1 VRHHT
6 AWLKARLSS
15 IAALRTGA
23 SDVPAD
29 FVKVFVTL
37 AEYPKPH
44 DDVKVLPPYI
54 VLHPTDGNATR
65 SRMSGGRRRK
75 SPRWVVHSVGASAAQ
90 AGWLGEAVEQ
100 ALVPGGVPVR
110 PAIEGENTFPF
121 WWNSPTPVELD
132 RDSAPPVFLHISEC
146 GFDTD
151 LTDP

>member
-6 AWLKARLSS
+6 DWLKARLST
-15 IAALRTGA
+15 ITALRTPPNAGPP
-23 SDVPAD
+23 S
-29 FVKVFVTL
+29 FVKVFVTQ
-37 AEYPKPH
+37 AEYPKPYAA
-44 DDVKVLPPYI
+44 VKVLPPYI

-65 SRMSGGRRRK
+65 PRMSGGRRRK

-90 AGWLGEAVEQ
+90 AGWIGEAVEQ

-132 RDSAPPVFLHISEC
+132 RDPSPPVFLHVSEC

-151 LTDP
+151 LTES